1 MVLDPEFLLLDEPFT
16 GIDPLSVRDLQ
27 AIIRALRG
35 QGDRRPADGPCRPGG
50 PRDHGP
56 GLHPRGRPH
65 PQGGDARRRSFP
77 RTR

>member
-1 MVLDPEFLLLDEPFT
+1 MVMDPGFRPA
-16 GIDPLSVRDLQ
+16 R
-27 AIIRALRG
+27 RAVHGDRSPVGPGPPGDHPGPPG

-65 PQGGDARRRSFP
+65 PQGGDAGGDRRVR
-77 RTR
+77 